1 MEETDTE
8 QPLRNDNQEDT
19 DDWQSATDNPVDTQV
34 ESETWSSKAT
44 KPWGAMWTCAPPPSH
59 FFKVKNVPFFLGYS
73 AHLKN
78 EQSIY

>member
-1 MEETDTE
+1 MEQGRGETADTYVKKILEPDMEETDTE

-44 KPWGAMWTCAPPPSH
+44 KPWGAMWTCAPRPT
-59 FFKVKNVPFFLGYS
+59 FL
-73 AHLKN
+73 K
-78 EQSIY
+78 